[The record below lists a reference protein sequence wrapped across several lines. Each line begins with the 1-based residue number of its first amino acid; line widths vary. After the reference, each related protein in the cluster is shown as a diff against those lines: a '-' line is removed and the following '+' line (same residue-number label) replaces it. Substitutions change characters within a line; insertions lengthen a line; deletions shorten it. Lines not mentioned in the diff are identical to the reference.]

1 MAMALALALAKKKH
15 DVVAAGQK
23 PRRGIRMTVLLLAL
37 LALAC
42 YVGLFLSRM
51 GGHEQQPQS
60 KPRLPSAQGSS
71 W

>member
-1 MAMALALALAKKKH
+1 MAMALALAKKKQ
-15 DVVAAGQK
+15 DAAPGGQK
-23 PRRGIRMTVLLLAL
+23 PRRGSRMTELLLAL

-42 YVGLFLSRM
+42 YVGLFVSRM

-60 KPRLPSAQGSS
+60 LPRAPSAQGSS